1 MPSEIILKIFSF
13 LDPVSL
19 LCIGC
24 VNKRFYHL
32 ANDNMIWF
40 RAYTA
45 FFSPK
50 ISKWK
55 TNPDEKISVQDKDI
69 GYWKKDYI
77 MKRIEAG
84 KRMAIQFVKPINC
97 YTGLPF
103 KTKEAIKVS
112 GLKWVIVLKDRNGKE
127 HIMEQTETFLND
139 SSITVVWYGQTWPPI
154 GFLSAIDLCG
164 VTPVFLDRC
173 MVQTRNGPRRRS
185 LIAEYCL
192 SNLSRSKMIGS
203 DRLIQLFHLAP
214 GLLVGLWKQG
224 KEMAFVMANLHCH
237 HLLERSILGSGLV
250 PYAAPP
256 HNPFLD
262 DLDPQYGLR
271 GYQLHID
278 LHSGKDKYLCGTFHN
293 LCSRKDY
300 IQNGYLKL
308 VIINFKKNAQHLP
321 INKNIG
327 IFWKTDI
334 FEGNVQN
341 CCVMDVTL
349 LDEIEKP
356 FWCFSSPFTIYPVS
370 QPSDH
375 LNNGVKNFTGSY
387 VDPEGRVQLKLIWMD
402 MTEEFYIVNLVLYI
416 SIKKVNWWFG
426 TNY

>member
-1 MPSEIILKIFSF
+1 MFVESKMFPRHSRESSLKKCAYMESMPSEIILKIFSF

-173 MVQTRNGPRRRS
+173 MVQTRNGP
-185 LIAEYCL
+185 
-192 SNLSRSKMIGS
+192 
-203 DRLIQLFHLAP
+203 
-214 GLLVGLWKQG
+214 
-224 KEMAFVMANLHCH
+224 
-237 HLLERSILGSGLV
+237 
-250 PYAAPP
+250 YAAPP

>member
-1 MPSEIILKIFSF
+1 MFVESQIFPRPSQEPSLKKCDFMESMPSEIILMIFSY
-13 LDPVSL
+13 LDPPSL

-40 RAYTA
+40 RTYTA
-45 FFSPK
+45 FFSPES
-50 ISKWK
+50 SKWK
-55 TNPDEKISVQDKDI
+55 TNPDEKISIQDQDI

-84 KRMAIQFVKPINC
+84 QRMAIQFIKPVNS
-97 YTGLPF
+97 YTGLPY

-112 GLKWVIVLKDRNGKE
+112 GLKWVMVLKERNGKE

-139 SSITVVWYGQTWPPI
+139 SSVTVVWYGQSWPP
-154 GFLSAIDLCG
+154 FALLSAIDLCG

-173 MVQTRNGPRRRS
+173 MVHTRNGPWRRS
-185 LIAEYCL
+185 LIAEHCL
-192 SNLSRSKMIGS
+192 SNLTRSQMIGS

-214 GLLVGLWKQG
+214 GLIVGLWK
-224 KEMAFVMANLHCH
+224 F
-237 HLLERSILGSGLV
+237 
-250 PYAAPP
+250 
-256 HNPFLD
+256 
-262 DLDPQYGLR
+262 GLR

-278 LHSGKDKYLCGTFHN
+278 LHNGKDKYLRGTFRDV
-293 LCSRKDY
+293 CGSKDY

-308 VIINFKKNAQHLP
+308 IIINYNKNAQHLRL
-321 INKNIG
+321 NKNIG
-327 IFWKTDI
+327 IFWKADN

-341 CCVMDVTL
+341 CCVMDITL
-349 LDEIEKP
+349 LDDTEKP
-356 FWCFSSPFTIYPVS
+356 FWCFSSPVTLYPVS

-375 LNNGVKNFTGSY
+375 SNNGVKNFSGSY
-387 VDPEGRVQLKLIWMD
+387 LGPEGRVLLKFTRMET
-402 MTEEFYIVNLVLYI
+402 TEEFYIVNLVLYI
-416 SIKKVNWWFG
+416 SIKKVNRWFG